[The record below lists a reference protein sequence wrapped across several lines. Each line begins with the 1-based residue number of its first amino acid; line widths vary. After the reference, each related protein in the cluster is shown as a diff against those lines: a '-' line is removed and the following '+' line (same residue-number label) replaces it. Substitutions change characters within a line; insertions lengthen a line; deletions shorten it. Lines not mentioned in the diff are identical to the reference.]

1 MKNLLTL
8 SLSVLISFVAFSK
21 DGYNQDGLPIKP
33 NPERLVNIIDGG
45 QSVFTQNQI
54 NQLELSLTQFSNSTG
69 TQIVLVV
76 VNSLNGWEK
85 SQMATEIGHS
95 WGVGQKDKDNGIVIL
110 LKPKTG
116 NSRGEVFIAPGY
128 GLEGVIPDA
137 IAKRIVEYEMI
148 PQFKKGDYFA
158 GISNSINVLEGLAL
172 KEFSA
177 KEYVKKRG
185 QSKKSSKIWS
195 LLPFILFMVIFSILR
210 RRGGKTYGSSSSS
223 AFWTAL
229 FLSSSMGGRGSS
241 WNDFNSGGGGF
252 GGFGGGGF
260 GGGGAGGSW

>member
-1 MKNLLTL
+1 MKNFATL
-8 SLSVLISFVAFSK
+8 ILAVLISIGVSSK
-21 DGYNQDGLPIKP
+21 GAYNKDGLPLKP
-33 NPERLVNIIDGG
+33 SPARLVNIIDTDKP
-45 QSVFTQNQI
+45 VFTQNQV
-54 NQLELSLTQFSNSTG
+54 NQLESSLTQFSNSTS

-95 WGVGQKDKDNGIVIL
+95 WGVGQKGKDNGIVIL
-110 LKPKTG
+110 LKPKTRD
-116 NSRGEVFIAPGY
+116 SRGEVFIAPGY

-137 IAKRIVEYEMI
+137 VAKRIVEFEMI
-148 PQFKKGDYFA
+148 PQFKKGDYYT

-177 KEYVKKRG
+177 KEYVQKRG
-185 QSKKSSKIWS
+185 RSKKSGGIWS
-195 LLPFILFMVIFSILR
+195 LLPFILFIIIFSVLR
-210 RRGGKTYGSSSSS
+210 RKGGKTYGSRSNSGLL
-223 AFWTAL
+223 TAL
-229 FLSSSMGGRGSS
+229 FLASSMGNRGSS